1 MIKSLPNMPRL
12 QRSHR
17 APVLVVVL
25 GAVVS
30 LVVGCRQD
38 MHNQPKFKPLRESDF
53 FHDARS
59 ARQPVPGTIARGQ
72 LRLDEPFFTGKSQG
86 TFVAAFPFPVTR
98 ELLERGRERYDI
110 YCSVCHDRAGYGR
123 GMVVQRGF
131 RQPPSFHTD
140 RLRQAPVGYLFNIIT
155 NGFGQMPDY
164 AAQIAPRDRWAIVA
178 YIRALQLSQQATL
191 ADVPAAFREQLETM
205 KP

>member
-1 MIKSLPNMPRL
+1 MLGPNTRRFQQSSNGL
-12 QRSHR
+12 
-17 APVLVVVL
+17 VLVVVL
-25 GAVVS
+25 AAVLS
-30 LVVGCRQD
+30 FVVGCRQD
-38 MHNQPKFKPLRESDF
+38 MHNQPKYRPLRESDF

-59 ARQPVPGTIARGQ
+59 ARPPVPGTIARGQ

-86 TFVAAFPFPVTR
+86 TFVATFPFPITR
-98 ELLERGRERYDI
+98 EVLERGRERYDI
-110 YCSVCHDRAGYGR
+110 YCSVCHDRTGYGR

-164 AAQIAPRDRWAIVA
+164 ASQIEPRDRWAIVA
-178 YIRALQLSQQATL
+178 YIKALQLSQDARL
-191 ADVPAAFREQLETM
+191 ADVPAANREQLEKM
-205 KP
+205 KQ

>member
-1 MIKSLPNMPRL
+1 MIESLQNIRRHR
-12 QRSHR
+12 RSHC
-17 APVLVVVL
+17 APLLIVVL
-25 GAVVS
+25 SALLS
-30 LVVGCRQD
+30 LAVGCRQD
-38 MHNQPKFKPLRESDF
+38 MHNQPRYKPLRESDF
-53 FHDARS
+53 FHDGRS

-72 LRLDEPFFTGKSQG
+72 LRLDEPFFTGKAQG
-86 TFVAAFPFPVTR
+86 TFVATLPFPITR

-164 AAQIAPRDRWAIVA
+164 AAQIEPRDRWAIVA

-191 ADVPAAFREQLETM
+191 DDVPAAIRQQLEKT